1 MPSNCPRSVSLWTL
15 LLPPTPPPIPSQ
27 DLYQTGS
34 CMPTETQ
41 LSLVAASIIKV
52 VLGLRTYQVI
62 IILANRKYSFG

>member
-1 MPSNCPRSVSLWTL
+1 MLSNRPGSVSLWTL

-52 VLGLRTYQVI
+52 VLGL
-62 IILANRKYSFG
+62 